1 MATLFARYALTH
13 ADDIPFTLNWPITNI
28 LLWCCVIEGLIT
40 LLILLTVDAIVPSW
54 IFNRSK
60 KCKKSVTQ
68 THYQPNL
75 TNMTDVNMTLT
86 TSDAKPKN
94 FSRQIQLPQHQ
105 FLQQYQL
112 NNNRNTTGAGLML
125 QSSGLSISQP
135 QQVDFKTNKFPITN
149 GSLFAS
155 LTAAAATN
163 QHQKGSKPTLSRGIL
178 QQLVDNNTGTNATN
192 LTNNMI
198 SKQTFSTILILQFH
212 FCMLF

>member
-28 LLWCCVIEGLIT
+28 ILWCHVIEGLIT

-54 IFNRSK
+54 IFNRGK
-60 KCKKSVTQ
+60 KCKKAVTQ

-86 TSDAKPKN
+86 TSDAKSKN
-94 FSRQIQLPQHQ
+94 FSRQLQLPQHQ

-112 NNNRNTTGAGLML
+112 NNSRNAAGLML
-125 QSSGLSISQP
+125 HSSGLPIGTP

-155 LTAAAATN
+155 LTAAAAASN
-163 QHQKGSKPTLSRGIL
+163 QHKGIKPSLSRGIL
-178 QQLVDNNTGTNATN
+178 QQLVDNNAGTNML
-192 LTNNMI
+192 LT
-198 SKQTFSTILILQFH
+198 
-212 FCMLF
+212 